1 MLTIYDVLKSLNDD
15 FLKNNHFIFNH
26 VLNES
31 MT

>member
-1 MLTIYDVLKSLNDD
+1 MLTIYDELKSLNDE
-15 FLKNNHFIFNH
+15 FLKNYDYIFNH

>member
-1 MLTIYDVLKSLNDD
+1 MLTIYDELKSLNDE
-15 FLKNNHFIFNH
+15 LKKNYDYIFNH

>member
-1 MLTIYDVLKSLNDD
+1 MLTIYDVLKSLNDE
-15 FLKNNHFIFNH
+15 LKNTYHFIFNH